1 MGTEREAWELAE
13 KIALETGFDQ
23 IIFKNR
29 NSKYIVGKTSK
40 YRTINPKKVV
50 GYMRLTYK
58 DKILSARAEVA

>member
-40 YRTINPKKVV
+40 YRTINPKKIVV
-50 GYMRLTYK
+50 YMRLTYK